1 MTIELSSEFQGVTST
16 AVEAAFLVQNFYIP
30 PATAQIG
37 GLSFPASL
45 ILSDA
50 DWDFLAS
57 ALEAPP
63 RIIPLLGGL
72 LTEPSI
78 LDR

>member
-1 MTIELSSEFQGVTST
+1 MTSEFQGVTIT
-16 AVEAAFLVQNFYIP
+16 GVETMFLAQNFQIP

-45 ILSDA
+45 VVSDA

-63 RIIPLLGGL
+63 QVNPLLQEL
-72 LTEPSI
+72 LTTPSI
-78 LDR
+78 LEL